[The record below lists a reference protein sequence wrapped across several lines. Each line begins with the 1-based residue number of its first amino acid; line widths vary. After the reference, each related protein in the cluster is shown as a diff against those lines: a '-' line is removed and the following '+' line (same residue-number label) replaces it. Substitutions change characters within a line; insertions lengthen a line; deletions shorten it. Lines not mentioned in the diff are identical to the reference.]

1 MNHLPETL
9 QELKALPAAKLTSP
23 EEVVFLTLA
32 AFCAY
37 EKNPEECFAMLDY
50 LRGPRPLSNFE
61 KSFIRD
67 RFREGAYYV
76 PRSYFV
82 GAVPDNDYTPEMPYR
97 VNMKESLYSPEGY
110 KKFDVVS
117 GGADSP
123 RDVTLRPKPSTGQ
136 WFLWDQHL
144 LVGIRIPKSQDAWA

>member
-1 MNHLPETL
+1 MNVLPKNLE
-9 QELKALPAAKLTSP
+9 ELKALPEASLKNP
-23 EEVVFLTLA
+23 EDVVLLTLA

-37 EKNPEECFAMLDY
+37 ESNPDDCYEMLNY
-50 LRGPRPLSNFE
+50 LKGPNPLSNYE
-61 KSFIRD
+61 KSFIAD
-67 RFREGAYYV
+67 RFREKAYYV
-76 PRSYFV
+76 PRSYFI
-82 GAVPDNDYTPEMPYR
+82 GAVPDNDYTPELPYR

-110 KKFDVVS
+110 KKYDVKS

-136 WFLWDQHL
+136 WFLWDHHL